1 MAKDFYEILG
11 VSKTA
16 SEDELK
22 KAYRKLAMQ
31 YHPDKNP
38 GDKAAEE
45 KFKEIS
51 HAFDVLSDAQK
62 RAAYDRFGHDAFNQG
77 GMGGAGGGAGMGG
90 FDFSSSF
97 SDIFEDLFGG
107 AFGGGGGGKRGGQ
120 QAQRG
125 ADLRYNLQ
133 VTLEEAFSGK
143 QENIKITTA
152 VSCTS
157 CSGTGA
163 EKGSKPEMCPT
174 CSGIGR
180 VRSSQGFFTVERTC
194 PQCQGSGKVIKNPC
208 KTCAGSG
215 RTRKEK
221 NLSVNIPAGVEE
233 GTRIR
238 LAGEGEVG
246 ARGGAAGDL
255 YIFISVKPHELF
267 IREGADIHC
276 TIPIK
281 MTAAIL
287 GGSVEVPTIDGGRVK
302 VTIPEGTQSGHQFR
316 LKGKGMSVLRSGHR
330 GDMYIHAQVETPTK
344 LNKKQRELLKEFEK
358 LDDDT
363 HSSPQSE
370 KFFSKMKEFWNGR
383 E

>member
-1 MAKDFYEILG
+1 MAKDYYEILG
-11 VSKTA
+11 VSKGA
-16 SEDELK
+16 SDDELK
-22 KAYRKLAMQ
+22 KAYRKLAMK

-38 GDKAAEE
+38 GDKAAED

-62 RAAYDRFGHDAFNQG
+62 RAAYDRYGHDAFNQG
-77 GMGGAGGGAGMGG
+77 GMGGAGGAGMGG
-90 FDFSSSF
+90 FDFSGSF

-107 AFGGGGGGKRGGQ
+107 MGGGRSRGGAQ
-120 QAQRG
+120 SAQRG

-133 VTLEEAFSGK
+133 VSLEEAFAGK
-143 QENIKITTA
+143 QESIKVATA

-163 EKGSKPEMCPT
+163 EKGSKPEMCPG
-174 CSGIGR
+174 CSGTGR

-194 PQCQGSGKVIKNPC
+194 PTCGGMGKAIKNPC
-208 KTCAGSG
+208 KQCAGTG

-221 NLSVNIPAGVEE
+221 TLAVNIPAGVEE

-246 ARGGAAGDL
+246 ARGGPAGDL
-255 YIFISVKPHELF
+255 YIFIAIKPHELF
-267 IREGADIHC
+267 VRDGADIHC
-276 TIPIK
+276 TIPVK
-281 MTAAIL
+281 MTAATL

-302 VTIPEGTQSGHQFR
+302 VTIPEGTQNGHQFR
-316 LKGKGMSVLRSGHR
+316 LRGKGMSVLRSGHR

-344 LNKKQRELLKEFEK
+344 LNKKQRDLLKEFEN
-358 LDDDT
+358 T
-363 HSSPQSE
+363 EEGTSPNAE
-370 KFFSKMKEFWNGR
+370 KFFSRMKEFWGGKG
-383 E
+383 